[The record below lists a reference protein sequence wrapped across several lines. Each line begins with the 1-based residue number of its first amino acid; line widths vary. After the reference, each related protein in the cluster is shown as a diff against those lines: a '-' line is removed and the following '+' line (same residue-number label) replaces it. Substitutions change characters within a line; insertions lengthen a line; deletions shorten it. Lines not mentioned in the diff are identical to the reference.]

1 MTQQPAPVGRPTREL
16 VLDSEGIPA
25 PVMIALEARAAGNSW
40 KQSAEIAGVAVTSLR
55 EWRKHAIVRDTLN
68 EMVRDK
74 LAGATA
80 TLVDATPL
88 LAKELISLAMDRKNK
103 PYSRVNAMALVFQT
117 VATHLL
123 DQSQAEQM
131 AELKQQLERLEAG
144 APIDV

>member
-1 MTQQPAPVGRPTREL
+1 ML
-16 VLDSEGIPA
+16 
-25 PVMIALEARAAGNSW
+25 ALEARAAGNSW
-40 KQSAEIAGVAVTSLR
+40 KASAELGGIAITSLR
-55 EWRKHAIVRDTLN
+55 ELRKLKVVRDTLN

-80 TLVDATPL
+80 KLVDATPR
-88 LAKELISLAMDRKNK
+88 LAEELISLAMDSRNT

-123 DQSQAEQM
+123 DQSQQEQM

-144 APIDV
+144 SPIDV

>member
-1 MTQQPAPVGRPTREL
+1 MTAAPLGRPTLEL

-55 EWRKHAIVRDTLN
+55 EWRKLKIVRDTLN

-80 TLVDATPL
+80 KLVDATPRI
-88 LAKELISLAMDRKNK
+88 ADMLIAVALDERSK
-103 PYSRVNAMALVFQT
+103 PYSRVAAADLVFRT
-117 VATHLL
+117 VATHTP
-123 DQSQAEQM
+123 
-131 AELKQQLERLEAG
+131 AG
-144 APIDV
+144 GKPTGADRCHP

>member
-1 MTQQPAPVGRPTREL
+1 MTDKLSVGRPPREV
-16 VLDSEGIPA
+16 VLDRDGIPST
-25 PVMIALEARAAGNSW
+25 VLLALEARAAGNSW
-40 KQSAEIAGVAVTSLR
+40 KASAELGGIAITSLR
-55 EWRKHAIVRDTLN
+55 ELRKLKVVRDTLN

-80 TLVDATPL
+80 KLVDATPR
-88 LAKELISLAMDRKNK
+88 LAEELISLAMDSRNT

-123 DQSQAEQM
+123 DQSQQEQM

-144 APIDV
+144 SPIDV

>member
-1 MTQQPAPVGRPTREL
+1 MTDKLSVGRPPREV
-16 VLDSEGIPA
+16 VLDRDGIPST
-25 PVMIALEARAAGNSW
+25 VLLALEARAAGNSW
-40 KQSAEIAGVAVTSLR
+40 KASAELGGIAITSLR
-55 EWRKHAIVRDTLN
+55 EWRKLKVVRDTLN

-80 TLVDATPL
+80 KLVDATPR
-88 LAKELISLAMDRKNK
+88 LAEELISLAMDSRNK

-123 DQSQAEQM
+123 DQSQQEQM

-144 APIDV
+144 SPIDV